1 MTAADPEHPSTR
13 TGSAPRAR
21 ISHAAL
27 AANARAGVASVP
39 SGDRIADLR
48 YDALGHGAAAC
59 ARTLADAGVDAV
71 IADADLADAVTDA
84 AAGRLRVMT
93 DGEPTLATAALYG
106 LDGVCAPVM
115 RLSGTVLGIK
125 PLRAGEGVSYGYIHR
140 AAHDTRV
147 ALVTGGYAQGVVRAL
162 GERANVRVGGALHPI
177 IGRVAM
183 DVCVVDVQE
192 AEIRRGDP
200 VVFFGDPASG
210 EPSLQ
215 EWVRS
220 TGMTAAELVAM
231 VGARVRRDHE

>member
-1 MTAADPEHPSTR
+1 
-13 TGSAPRAR
+13 
-21 ISHAAL
+21 
-27 AANARAGVASVP
+27 
-39 SGDRIADLR
+39 
-48 YDALGHGAAAC
+48 
-59 ARTLADAGVDAV
+59 
-71 IADADLADAVTDA
+71 
-84 AAGRLRVMT
+84 
-93 DGEPTLATAALYG
+93 
-106 LDGVCAPVM
+106 M

>member
-1 MTAADPEHPSTR
+1 M
-13 TGSAPRAR
+13 
-21 ISHAAL
+21 
-27 AANARAGVASVP
+27 ASVT

-48 YDALGHGAAAC
+48 CDALGHGAAAC
-59 ARTLADAGVDAV
+59 ARTLADAGVDALIV
-71 IADADLADAVTDA
+71 DDDLADAVTDA
-84 AAGRLRVMT
+84 TAGRLRVTT
-93 DGEPTLATAALYG
+93 DGDPTVDTAALYG
-106 LDGVCAPVM
+106 LDGVGAPVM

-162 GERANVRVGGALHPI
+162 GGRAHVRVGGALHPI

-200 VVFFGDPASG
+200 VVFFGDPSRG
-210 EPSLQ
+210 EPSLGD
-215 EWVRS
+215 WVRA
-220 TGMTAAELVAM
+220 TGMTAAEIVALA
-231 VGARVRRDHE
+231 GARVRRDHE